1 MRKGLVALVV
11 VFTITLLSFPFLMDL
26 PEAMASPK
34 VVVDQWNIPFQTIL
48 TGPAT
53 FVGIDVKWAV
63 ERTAKEINANG
74 GIAGKPIVLKTCD
87 TAANPT
93 HAVACMNKAVG
104 FGIVVLGPIFSSSVR
119 SSMPIAE
126 REGVCCIAPA
136 SNAHQVRMSGPKF
149 GISFLASPDKLY
161 GPGIAMWL
169 KENPDIKS
177 IVQFVLTTN
186 PAWTEAA
193 NVQRN
198 ACKAKGVKVLEDIE
212 VVAGAVE
219 MGPVAV
225 RALAKKPDGF
235 AFVCGPDE
243 AGRILL
249 ELYERGVKDMGK
261 FLMFAPGNTPV
272 YHDVAGEKLNGT
284 YIYDT
289 YNPAYPGKQWQ
300 AFLKDF
306 HSSHGG
312 KNPSFACYVFR
323 DALYAIKAAIEQT
336 GVTGDP
342 KKLKDERLKIKDFVW
357 NLKGFSSIMGE
368 FGIVNGEVKGKIF
381 LFKIKN
387 GEQVLVDRFVEE

>member
-1 MRKGLVALVV
+1 
-11 VFTITLLSFPFLMDL
+11 
-26 PEAMASPK
+26 
-34 VVVDQWNIPFQTIL
+34 L

-53 FVGIDVKWAV
+53 FVGLDVKWAV

-74 GIAGKPIVLKTCD
+74 GIAGKPIVLKTCN

-93 HAVACMNKAVG
+93 HAVACMNKAIG
-104 FGIVVLGPIFSSSVR
+104 SGLVVLGPIFSSSVR

-126 REGVCCIAPA
+126 REEVCAIAPA
-136 SNAHQVRMSGPKF
+136 SNSNQVRMSGPKF
-149 GISFLASPDKLY
+149 GVSFITSPKKLY
-161 GPGIAMWL
+161 GPGVSMWL
-169 KENPDIKS
+169 KKNPDIKT

-193 NVQRN
+193 EVQKN
-198 ACKAKGVKVLEDIE
+198 TCKEKGIEVLENIE

-219 MGPVAV
+219 MGPLAV
-225 RALAKKPDGF
+225 RALAKNPDGF

-243 AGRILL
+243 AARILL

-261 FLMFAPGNTPV
+261 VLMFAPGNTPV

-289 YNPAYPGKQWQ
+289 YNPEYPGKEWQ
-300 AFLKDF
+300 VFLKDF
-306 HSSHGG
+306 YRSHGG

-342 KKLKDERLKIKDFVW
+342 KKLKEERLKIRDFIW
-357 NLKGFSSIMGE
+357 NLKDFPSIMGNYN
-368 FGIVNGEVKGKIF
+368 IVNGEARGKVF
-381 LFKIKN
+381 LFKIENSK
-387 GEQVLVDRFVEE
+387 QVLADSFIEK